1 MDLYDREDSFMPLR
15 YKCRHCETELGQIP
29 YDTVDT
35 MKRLQLTEVGEI
47 DDFIEL
53 DAKGDAT
60 VQCICE
66 HCEDSL
72 RQFPHYH
79 SLKKWI
85 Q

>member
-1 MDLYDREDSFMPLR
+1 MPLR

-35 MKRLQLTEVGEI
+35 MNRLQLTEVGEI
-47 DDFIEL
+47 DEFIEL

>member
-1 MDLYDREDSFMPLR
+1 MPLR

-47 DDFIEL
+47 DEFIEL

>member
-1 MDLYDREDSFMPLR
+1 MPLR
-15 YKCRHCETELGQIP
+15 YKCRHCETEIGQIP

-47 DDFIEL
+47 DEFIEL

>member
-1 MDLYDREDSFMPLR
+1 MPLR